1 MFPGRDQT
9 KEIQGSC
16 SAGIET
22 MPAAAPYFMYK
33 EKILSHH
40 DMFLPAVNVENT

>member
-16 SAGIET
+16 GAGIET
-22 MPAAAPYFMYK
+22 MPAAGSLFYR
-33 EKILSHH
+33 L
-40 DMFLPAVNVENT
+40 